1 MRRLSAR
8 RPERRT
14 LPALHRGAS
23 PAFPYRSGSRT
34 KAVAPIPLTL
44 AAQLLVFALRSGGT
58 RRHGN
63 FKVLRRK
70 GLAVLSATQIISI
83 AVFVIV
89 MALVVTE
96 KVHRAVAAL
105 LGAVALMV
113 LGIVDFDTGMAS
125 VDFNTLGVLCGMMLF
140 VACVRRSGLFEY
152 VAIKAAKVCQGQPW
166 RIMVALC
173 IITAV
178 FSALLDNVT
187 TILLIGPMTIML
199 CRALQIDATSFL
211 IAEILASNIGGTA
224 TLIGDPPN
232 IMIGSAAGL
241 TFFDFIRYDA
251 PAAVLVLAVAIII
264 FRFLYGRNLRV
275 APDAVQAVMQLSE
288 QDAIKDR
295 SLFRKSI
302 IMIALVTAAFM
313 LHGALHLESSVIA
326 LAAAAIMLLISK
338 VDLETAIEGVEWST
352 IGFFLG
358 LFIVV
363 GALEHTGVIEMIGT
377 ALIDA
382 TGGDMVLLMI
392 ALLWGSAILS
402 AILDNI
408 PFVATMI
415 PIIAV
420 MASTGVDVH
429 PLWWAISLGA
439 CLGGNGTLVG
449 ASANVV
455 LASIASKE
463 GYPISFM
470 SFTKVGLPIMLVS
483 VLICTG
489 YLLIIF

>member
-1 MRRLSAR
+1 
-8 RPERRT
+8 
-14 LPALHRGAS
+14 
-23 PAFPYRSGSRT
+23 
-34 KAVAPIPLTL
+34 
-44 AAQLLVFALRSGGT
+44 
-58 RRHGN
+58 
-63 FKVLRRK
+63 
-70 GLAVLSATQIISI
+70 
-83 AVFVIV
+83 
-89 MALVVTE
+89 
-96 KVHRAVAAL
+96 
-105 LGAVALMV
+105 
-113 LGIVDFDTGMAS
+113 
-125 VDFNTLGVLCGMMLF
+125 
-140 VACVRRSGLFEY
+140 
-152 VAIKAAKVCQGQPW
+152 
-166 RIMVALC
+166 MVALC
-173 IITAV
+173 VITAV

-199 CRALQIDATSFL
+199 CRALEIDATSFL

-241 TFFDFIRYDA
+241 SFFDFIRYDA
-251 PAAVLVLAVAIII
+251 PVAIVVLVVVLVI
-264 FRFLYGRNLRV
+264 FRFLYGRKLSV
-275 APDAVQAVMQLSE
+275 SQESVQAVMQLSE
-288 QDAIKDR
+288 TDAIKDR

-302 IMIALVTAAFM
+302 VMIVLVTAAFM
-313 LHGALHLESSVIA
+313 LHGVLHLESSVIA
-326 LAAAAIMLLISK
+326 LAAAGIMLLISK

-363 GALEHTGVIEMIGT
+363 GAMEHTGVITMVGE

-415 PIIAV
+415 PIISV
-420 MASTGVDVH
+420 MSASGVDVF

-455 LASIASKE
+455 LASIANKE
-463 GYPISFM
+463 GYPITFM
-470 SFTKVGLPIMLVS
+470 GFTRIGLPIMIVS

-489 YLLIIF
+489 YLLLVF